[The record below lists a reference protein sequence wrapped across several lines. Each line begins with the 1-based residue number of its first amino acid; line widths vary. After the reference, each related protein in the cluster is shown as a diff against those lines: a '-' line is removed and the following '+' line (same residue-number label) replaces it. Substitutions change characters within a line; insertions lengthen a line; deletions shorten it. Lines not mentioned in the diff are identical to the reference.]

1 MQRNSVQTRKDTKT
15 KSDITNDMCYDVSKN
30 ICLHNWE
37 VLHHGMVDLRISRN
51 GSRNESGIHGRYPK
65 GRTDSR

>member
-1 MQRNSVQTRKDTKT
+1 MHTISLQIKKDTKT

-30 ICLHNWE
+30 ICLYNWGGNG
-37 VLHHGMVDLRISRN
+37 HGMVDLRIGRN